1 MVVENWNRKVWQ
13 LAGPIVLAN
22 VSVPLLGL
30 VDTAVVGHLPGPEY
44 IGGVAVGSII
54 FSIIFFSFN
63 FLRMGTTGL
72 TAQAHGAGDF
82 DEVRA
87 TLARAIVIGVGI
99 GVVFVSLQ
107 VPIALLGLVIAG
119 PSETVEPLAR
129 SYFDIRIWGAPATFI
144 NYALVGWFIGIHNTR
159 ATLIHQVFMNGI
171 NIVLDLVFVVGFDM
185 GVQGVALAT
194 LIAEYSAA
202 LLGFWLVCR
211 NLAPMAG
218 RLHQEQVLNPV
229 QLRRMLS
236 VNRNILIRS
245 LCLQTAFVLF
255 TAIGARMSDTL
266 LAANAILLN
275 FQLLLSFFLD
285 GFAQA
290 AEALVGGA
298 IGRKDRA
305 QFRAAVKASSIWAL
319 VFAVLYSAVYFAF
332 GEHLIN
338 LMTNVEAVREVAR
351 LYLPWAAISPL
362 ISFWSFQ
369 LDGIY
374 IGATHAREMRNS
386 MATALLFYLV
396 ALVVLIPL
404 WDNHGLW
411 ASFMILMIVRAITL
425 GWGYPKIEREIEAN
439 S

>member
-87 TLARAIVIGVGI
+87 TLARAIFIGV
-99 GVVFVSLQ
+99 
-107 VPIALLGLVIAG
+107 
-119 PSETVEPLAR
+119 SETVEPLAR

-202 LLGFWLVCR
+202 LLGFCLVCR

-305 QFRAAVKASSIWAL
+305 QFRAAVKASSIWTL

-396 ALVVLIPL
+396 AVVVLIPL

>member
-87 TLARAIVIGVGI
+87 TLARAIFIG
-99 GVVFVSLQ
+99 
-107 VPIALLGLVIAG
+107 VIAG

-171 NIVLDLVFVVGFDM
+171 NIVLDLVFVMGFDM

-305 QFRAAVKASSIWAL
+305 QFRAAVKASSIWTL